1 MIRYIADIF
10 FHPKNLFEENS
21 GKRKNIVMVIAFLDI
36 LLAGTALAIKTGNI
50 LMSFPMITLGFFAS
64 VALEIC
70 VLYIIALVNG
80 IKIRYGDAWR
90 IFFPFFTASEFILG
104 IARLIS
110 EGLNLQNYAIE
121 EVVFTVIDCLVAVWL
136 GYILFLY
143 LKTQK
148 KAQRV
153 AMFSFIIYSAFT
165 LIKLF
170 T

>member
-90 IFFPFFTASEFILG
+90 IFFHFLQ
-104 IARLIS
+104 R
-110 EGLNLQNYAIE
+110 LNLYWESQ
-121 EVVFTVIDCLVAVWL
+121 
-136 GYILFLY
+136 G
-143 LKTQK
+143 
-148 KAQRV
+148 
-153 AMFSFIIYSAFT
+153 
-165 LIKLF
+165 
-170 T
+170 